1 MEPDIYT
8 LKQAIMKMDSL
19 IQDLCELKDDDA
31 DNRDSL
37 EIITDTAT
45 IMEAKLINLY
55 KNKTGDDDLLSEL
68 EMEDIESFPFD
79 SSEDPMDILD
89 NIQIL

>member
-1 MEPDIYT
+1 MEPDIYI

-79 SSEDPMDILD
+79 SNEDSIDILD
-89 NIQIL
+89 DTQIL